1 MENTVSST
9 LKETLKRL
17 ECKDVAIGTA
27 QGSNFLYIGKADN
40 VDLIEQIFKD
50 YHDRIENEKLPA
62 TKKAIQKAMRG
73 IDKKGKLIEQAKE
86 IVKLVETL
94 EKYEE
99 YVEGY
104 VDPMKRRIFD
114 IYESEIDE
122 KGEPIRVIVTGM
134 EKGEFWFKSEF
145 DLKYGNK

>member
-1 MENTVSST
+1 MEN

-40 VDLIEQIFKD
+40 IDLIEQIFKD
-50 YHDRIENEKLPA
+50 YHDKIENEKLPA
-62 TKKAIQKAMRG
+62 TKKAIQKAMRE

-104 VDPMKRRIFD
+104 VAPMKRRIVE
-114 IYESEIDE
+114 IYESDI
-122 KGEPIRVIVTGM
+122 GEPIRVIVTGR

>member
-1 MENTVSST
+1 MEN

-40 VDLIEQIFKD
+40 IDLIEQIFKD
-50 YHDRIENEKLPA
+50 YHDKIENEKLPA
-62 TKKAIQKAMRG
+62 TKKAIQKAMRE

-104 VDPMKRRIFD
+104 VAPMKRRIVQ
-114 IYESEIDE
+114 IYESDI
-122 KGEPIRVIVTGM
+122 GEPIRVIVTGR

>member
-1 MENTVSST
+1 MANTVSST

-17 ECKDVAIGTA
+17 EGKDVAIGTV
-27 QGSNFLYIGKADN
+27 QGSNFVYIGKADN

-62 TKKAIQKAMRG
+62 TKKAIQKAMRE

-104 VDPMKRRIFD
+104 VAPMKRRIFD
-114 IYESEIDE
+114 IYESEIGE
-122 KGEPIRVIVTGM
+122 KGEPIRVIVTGR

>member
-17 ECKDVAIGTA
+17 EGKDVAIGTV
-27 QGSNFLYIGKADN
+27 QGSNFVYIGKADN
-40 VDLIEQIFKD
+40 IYLIEQIFKD

-62 TKKAIQKAMRG
+62 TKKAIQKAMRE

-86 IVKLVETL
+86 IVKLVGTL

-104 VDPMKRRIFD
+104 VDPMNRCIAYTFKSR
-114 IYESEIDE
+114 SAVN
-122 KGEPIRVIVTGM
+122 EPIRIIITGK
-134 EKGEFWFKSEF
+134 ENGEFWLKSEF
-145 DLKYGNK
+145 DLKYGNS